1 MTHTGLC
8 SPDHVTA
15 AKKLRNRS
23 TRRSGQCLRQAG
35 IERRFARDSAFASV
49 RSPLTLLRPPASGMT
64 VSIRQRVRWL
74 SWGASIGFRGTACAT
89 PGIYSPPTGWR
100 CALPVQ
106 IEQELQVFFYLP
118 FEHSEDLEDENRA
131 VRLCYALLDAEAIRY
146 AHIHQNIVTARL
158 GRLPHPKSWF
168 WPRHDAG
175 RAGLSRG
182 GRFRGLRPGATDEID
197 APRDSKPLPLADAR
211 RMQVIVITPHWSTT
225 P

>member
-74 SWGASIGFRGTACAT
+74 SWGASIGFRGTASAT

-106 IEQELQVFFYLP
+106 IEQELRVFFYLP
-118 FEHSEDLEDENRA
+118 FEHFEDLEYDNRA

-158 GRLPHPKSWF
+158 GRFPHRNPGFGRDMTPEEQAFLEEDGS
-168 WPRHDAG
+168 AG
-175 RAGLSRG
+175 
-182 GRFRGLRPGATDEID
+182 
-197 APRDSKPLPLADAR
+197 
-211 RMQVIVITPHWSTT
+211 
-225 P
+225 